1 MSRNARDSDLGYFI
15 LDTILCNLI
24 SLNVLHGDVKHHGVS
39 SSPFLYQIFF
49 NVACFR
55 FRWHFFPT
63 CSHTRRCPSR
73 GPSSMFSRA
82 RSQLRGFVWAKIEK
96 RTNCF
101 RVIVLSII
109 LIQTLAAGWLLFAV
123 LWYPVH
129 RRCFFI
135 DNLVNPETERA
146 REKNWRLFPPFP
158 TPNSLRLRSINAPR
172 FLFSDARST
181 IPKNKIQ
188 GQLTGH
194 SLKVKV
200 ICSIWPLST
209 DTIWHHFRSRPSC
222 EPYTE

>member
-24 SLNVLHGDVKHHGVS
+24 TLNVLHGDVKHHGVS

-63 CSHTRRCPSR
+63 CSHTRRCPFR

-158 TPNSLRLRSINAPR
+158 TPNSLRLR
-172 FLFSDARST
+172 
-181 IPKNKIQ
+181 
-188 GQLTGH
+188 
-194 SLKVKV
+194 
-200 ICSIWPLST
+200 
-209 DTIWHHFRSRPSC
+209 
-222 EPYTE
+222 

>member
-1 MSRNARDSDLGYFI
+1 MWNITECLLALFFTRFFLMLLVFVSGGIFSPRVVTLAVVPLVAPVPCFPA
-15 LDTILCNLI
+15 L
-24 SLNVLHGDVKHHGVS
+24 VLSCVVS
-39 SSPFLYQIFF
+39 
-49 NVACFR
+49 CER
-55 FRWHFFPT
+55 
-63 CSHTRRCPSR
+63 
-73 GPSSMFSRA
+73 
-82 RSQLRGFVWAKIEK
+82 KIEK

-158 TPNSLRLRSINAPR
+158 TPNSLRLRSINPSR
-172 FLFSDARST
+172 ILFSDARST

>member
-1 MSRNARDSDLGYFI
+1 MWNITECLLA
-15 LDTILCNLI
+15 
-24 SLNVLHGDVKHHGVS
+24 
-39 SSPFLYQIFF
+39 
-49 NVACFR
+49 
-55 FRWHFFPT
+55 HFF
-63 CSHTRRCPSR
+63 TRFFLMLLVFVS
-73 GPSSMFSRA
+73 GGIFSPRVVTLA
-82 RSQLRGFVWAKIEK
+82 VVPLVAPVPCFPALVLSCVVSCERKIEK

-158 TPNSLRLRSINAPR
+158 TPNSLRLRSINASR

-194 SLKVKV
+194 SLEVKV